1 MWVRQPVLR
10 RQEMGEFRALMAQE
24 RENGSAFHN
33 AYRMSP
39 EAFDELTV
47 QLEPALRR
55 QDTNFRLAITPAE
68 KLALTIRYLASGMS
82 QKDVARYFRLG
93 RATVSKAIPEVCQA
107 IWNIIGPIELP
118 PLTEESWLED
128 AAEFERRWNFPH
140 CLGAID
146 GKHIAIQKPGLSGSA
161 FYNYKGGCS
170 VLLMAV
176 ADADYR
182 FKYVHVGAFGREH
195 DSTVF
200 NRCGFGQRLARRT
213 ACRTTADISRSTTWT
228 TMTAMGT
235 WCLDLGERTVRPW
248 A

>member
-182 FKYVHVGAFGREH
+182 FKDGVSNDRRYIEVNDVDH
-195 DSTVF
+195 DDRDGNVVPGPW
-200 NRCGFGQRLARRT
+200 RAHGEAMGLRDAGRLAANTYTRAAASARDKF
-213 ACRTTADISRSTTWT
+213 A
-228 TMTAMGT
+228 
-235 WCLDLGERTVRPW
+235 E
-248 A
+248 